1 MFTILLLFSH
11 SAKQSLPAPQAAQID
26 SVNMLC
32 SAKVN
37 ANAESCVGLMTLAGR
52 STTMLITSTRD
63 LGRVFTCLHDVKFDG
78 SADFVAGI
86 QKAQLALKHRQ
97 NNHQRQRIVVFVT
110 SPILINTEQLVQLGK
125 NLKKNNV
132 AVDVINIGMEGENK
146 EKIDAFIGA
155 VNSGNNSRS
164 LHVEAGSQNL
174 VDALM
179 RSDIYIERDSAAAP
193 VSEAG
198 ADGGGGDAGEFPYG
212 VDPSVDPELAMVLRI
227 SMEEERARQAAAR
240 EAEEKKVAEEAK
252 EAEAKEGEGKKEGGD
267 DGAGPSKAGGN
278 YDDNDDDLYGTGP
291 GQMEVDAEGDEEEM
305 LRAAIEM
312 SKKEAEELEKK
323 EKEDGK

>member
-1 MFTILLLFSH
+1 
-11 SAKQSLPAPQAAQID
+11 
-26 SVNMLC
+26 MLC

-63 LGRVFTCLHDVKFDG
+63 LSRVFNCLHDIKFDG
-78 SADFVAGI
+78 NSDFVAGI

-97 NNHQRQRIVVFVT
+97 NAHQRQRVVVFIT
-110 SPILINTEQLVQLGK
+110 SPILVDTEQLVRLGK

-155 VNSGNNSRS
+155 VNSGDNSRS
-164 LHVEAGSQNL
+164 LHVDAGSENL
-174 VDALM
+174 VKALM
-179 RSDIYIERDSAAAP
+179 GSDIYIERDGVATP
-193 VSEAG
+193 VGDVGGAAG
-198 ADGGGGDAGEFPYG
+198 ASGSGDASEFPYG

-240 EAEEKKVAEEAK
+240 EAEERKAAEEAR
-252 EAEAKEGEGKKEGGD
+252 AEDENKEGGD
-267 DGAGPSKAGGN
+267 SGAGSSKMGGN
-278 YDDNDDDLYGTGP
+278 YDDNDEDLYGTGV
-291 GQMEVDAEGDEEEM
+291 GQMDVDIEGDEEEM
-305 LRAAIEM
+305 LRAAIEL

-323 EKEDGK
+323 EKEGEK

>member
-1 MFTILLLFSH
+1 
-11 SAKQSLPAPQAAQID
+11 
-26 SVNMLC
+26 MLC

-52 STTMLITSTRD
+52 TTTMLITSTRD

-78 SADFVAGI
+78 FADFVAGI

-97 NNHQRQRIVVFVT
+97 NTHQRQRIVVFIT
-110 SPILINTEQLVQLGK
+110 SPIAVNREQLVQLGK

-146 EKIDAFIGA
+146 EKVDAFIAA
-155 VNSGNNSRS
+155 VNSGDNSRS

-174 VDALM
+174 ADALM
-179 RSDIYIERDSAAAP
+179 HSDIYIERDSTVTP

-198 ADGGGGDAGEFPYG
+198 AGGGTGGIGTASDFPYG

-227 SMEEERARQAAAR
+227 SMEEEQARQAAVR
-240 EAEEKKVAEEAK
+240 EADETRAADEAK
-252 EAEAKEGEGKKEGGD
+252 EAERNKGTEGKEAGG
-267 DGAGPSKAGGN
+267 DGAGSSKAGAN
-278 YDDNDDDLYGTGP
+278 YDDNDEDLYGTGAV
-291 GQMEVDAEGDEEEM
+291 QMEVDAEGDEEEM
-305 LRAAIEM
+305 LRAAIEL

-323 EKEDGK
+323 EKEGDK